1 MKPSI
6 KNKFKWAAMLL
17 VCGVAAIYI
26 YARYSWLSLYTHEEM
41 KYNAEIVAST
51 KPLPENFLKVWDIL
65 FPNSRNNGM
74 NNQFLSEVKREVL
87 GGKISDCKCDEIG
100 YLVWENK
107 ISKFKYNMEGVGKY
121 RRFGYGLEY
130 FTTPDKCF
138 DFWMNNN
145 IFWNGKYLNSL
156 NELSVIC
163 LKKNIDE
170 LNQEEIIR
178 LIAYKRMGDKA
189 QSDTAK
195 LNALVL
201 ELKYKFEKN

>member
-6 KNKFKWAAMLL
+6 KNKFKWAVILL
-17 VCGVAAIYI
+17 VLGVSAIYL

-74 NNQFLSEVKREVL
+74 NNQFLSEVNREML

-145 IFWNGKYLNSL
+145 IYWNGKYLNSL

-163 LKKNIDE
+163 LNKNIDE

-189 QSDTAK
+189 QSDTTK
-195 LNALVL
+195 FNALVL
-201 ELKYKFEKN
+201 ELKNKFEKN